1 MNFGKIPL
9 IYREISS
16 RGSNPSKALHTCLT
30 DMCANTHL
38 YSPHF
43 LTCRLVLQSKNI
55 FPSVSPMVPLTKKS
69 IRAKTCPLI
78 QSTLWHQKTNFIL
91 NTYLVIAKNV
101 ISEKFPSFA
110 GKFPHGDHFPPTR
123 NFHMPASTN
132 PILNPVPSGLWILE
146 NVAILKFPLIRGEIS
161 PRGSNLE
168 GNNYIP

>member
-1 MNFGKIPL
+1 M
-9 IYREISS
+9 
-16 RGSNPSKALHTCLT
+16 
-30 DMCANTHL
+30 
-38 YSPHF
+38 
-43 LTCRLVLQSKNI
+43 
-55 FPSVSPMVPLTKKS
+55 
-69 IRAKTCPLI
+69 
-78 QSTLWHQKTNFIL
+78 
-91 NTYLVIAKNV
+91 